1 MRSNTIYTLAI
12 SMMAVLI
19 SACGGRKA
27 VMDDE
32 HNTILAVTYTS
43 DYCGGAYPDDE
54 ILEELMIPKPLEK
67 ETIYIFN
74 NENVDEI
81 TSFQLNKEGKVS
93 LNLKQG
99 KYSVCMYNHVQVA
112 QEMEELLSKGPGTE
126 GLCPP
131 DWKFQISSELEVG
144 PNGGDYTVNLHLICD
159 PCQEPK
165 P

>member
-1 MRSNTIYTLAI
+1 MRSNTLYTISI
-12 SMMAVLI
+12 SMMAILI

-43 DYCGGAYPDDE
+43 EYCGGAYPDDE
-54 ILEELMIPKPLEK
+54 LLEELMVPKPLGK
-67 ETIYIFN
+67 ETVYIFK
-74 NENVDEI
+74 NENVEDI
-81 TSFQLNKEGKVS
+81 TALQLNKEGKVS
-93 LNLKQG
+93 LNLKAG
-99 KYSVCMYNHVQVA
+99 KYSVCKYHHLQVA

-131 DWKFQISSELEVG
+131 DWKFQISAELEVG
-144 PNGGDYTVNLHLICD
+144 ESGGEYTVNLHLICD